1 MRSDSIPMTQP
12 MYKLHHKL
20 LNANVLK
27 TVSSPLLLIDT
38 YTQQNFMP
46 TQSGKKID
54 LFYTCD
60 RFIKMILYLVQED
73 YLVQS
78 KIYIDLS
85 GGNFFL
91 TIIYHK
97 NSYHFLYIFPWL
109 YRNNKYEILDS
120 STGLLG

>member
-60 RFIKMILYLVQED
+60 RFYKNDFISSPGRLPGPVKDQYRFVRWEFFFD
-73 YLVQS
+73 NH
-78 KIYIDLS
+78 LS
-85 GGNFFL
+85 
-91 TIIYHK
+91 
-97 NSYHFLYIFPWL
+97 
-109 YRNNKYEILDS
+109 
-120 STGLLG
+120 